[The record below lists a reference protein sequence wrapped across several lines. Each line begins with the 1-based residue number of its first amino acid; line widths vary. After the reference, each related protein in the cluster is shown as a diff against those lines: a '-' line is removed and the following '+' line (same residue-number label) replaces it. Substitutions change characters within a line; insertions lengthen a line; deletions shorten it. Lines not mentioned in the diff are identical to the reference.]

1 MKNLLLLLIT
11 ILIFSCGP
19 QERVSQEAFNEV
31 QLNNEVKRITEVAI
45 LEEAM
50 VWGESITQEAQAQLT
65 AQLQEAIAANG
76 PAGALDFCKVNALPL
91 LKSLESKHAV
101 TLRRVSSQPRNPADA
116 PNAQEIPLLDAY
128 AYNAENN
135 ILADPSIQKIE
146 GGEVLLYTKPI
157 LMANAL
163 CLSCH
168 GDPKKDI
175 APETAAKL
183 KQLYPQDP
191 ATGYAQGD
199 LRGMWALRLPKKEV
213 VKRL

>member
-1 MKNLLLLLIT
+1 MKNYLLLLPLIL
-11 ILIFSCGP
+11 LIACGP
-19 QERVSQEAFNEV
+19 QERISKEAFDEV
-31 QLNNEVKRITEVAI
+31 QRNTEAKRITEVEI

-50 VWGESITQEAQAQLT
+50 VWGDSITQEAQAQLL
-65 AQLQEAIAANG
+65 AQLQQAIAANG
-76 PAGALDFCKVNALPL
+76 AAGALDFCKVNALPIL
-91 LKSLESKHAV
+91 QSLETKHAV
-101 TLRRVSSQPRNPADA
+101 TLRRVSSRPRNPLDA
-116 PNAQEIPLLDAY
+116 PNAEELPLLDAY
-128 AYNAENN
+128 SYNAENN
-135 ILADPSIQKIE
+135 ILADPSIQKLQQ
-146 GGEVLLYTKPI
+146 GEVLLYTKPI
-157 LMANAL
+157 LLANAL

-191 ATGYAQGD
+191 ATGYAEGD

>member
-1 MKNLLLLLIT
+1 MKNFLLLSLILLIA
-11 ILIFSCGP
+11 CGP
-19 QERVSQEAFNEV
+19 QERVSKEAFDEV
-31 QLNNEVKRITEVAI
+31 QLNTEIKRITEVEI
-45 LEEAM
+45 IEGAM
-50 VWGESITQEAQAQLT
+50 VWGDSITQEAQAQWI

-76 PAGALDFCKVNALPL
+76 PAGAIDFCKVNALPL
-91 LKSLESKHAV
+91 LKSLETKHAV

-128 AYNAENN
+128 TYNAENN
-135 ILADPSIQKIE
+135 LASDPSIQKIE
-146 GGEVLLYTKPI
+146 NGEVLLYTKPI
-157 LMANAL
+157 VMVNAL

-175 APETAAKL
+175 ASETAAKL

-191 ATGYAQGD
+191 ATGYALGD